1 MYLVHHRDGDAPVT
15 INQKEIHDSW
25 ISLGT
30 YWFEQGNSG
39 LVRLGDA
46 SPVPGQEFA
55 VDAMRWVYQGNA
67 TTNVSQNGGTRK
79 PEHNA
84 LQQNY
89 PNPFNPTTVVSY
101 QLSVASEVRLV
112 VYDLLGQEV
121 AVLVNGQQEAGTH
134 SIPFDG
140 SALSS
145 GLYLYRLEAGLFR
158 QTKSML
164 LLK

>member
-1 MYLVHHRDGDAPVT
+1 
-15 INQKEIHDSW
+15 
-25 ISLGT
+25 
-30 YWFEQGNSG
+30 
-39 LVRLGDA
+39 
-46 SPVPGQEFA
+46 
-55 VDAMRWVYQGNA
+55 MRWAYRGIG
-67 TTNVSQNGGTRK
+67 TTDVSQTTSNRK
-79 PEHNA
+79 PEQNA

-121 AVLVNGQQEAGTH
+121 AVLVNGQQEAGSH

-158 QTKSML
+158 QTKSMM